1 MQVACC
7 FASKCSAA
15 QGHTALHLA
24 AYNGCLEVVCV
35 LLDHGADLARR
46 SHKASDVVID
56 GLHGV
61 RCRHSGSL
69 WSCSLF
75 VCVNKQSRFSAQ
87 TACVS
92 ISECMPSIVDL
103 DPCGFFIRHM
113 VSVKSS
119 SAMMDDTS
127 GKFFIYLIALHCIMC
142 QPACKD
148 RCIRF
153 LPCRGPLP

>member
-61 RCRHSGSL
+61 GAGTVVACGAVVCLSVLSSKAGSQHRQH
-69 WSCSLF
+69 
-75 VCVNKQSRFSAQ
+75 V
-87 TACVS
+87 
-92 ISECMPSIVDL
+92 
-103 DPCGFFIRHM
+103 
-113 VSVKSS
+113 
-119 SAMMDDTS
+119 
-127 GKFFIYLIALHCIMC
+127 
-142 QPACKD
+142 
-148 RCIRF
+148 
-153 LPCRGPLP
+153 